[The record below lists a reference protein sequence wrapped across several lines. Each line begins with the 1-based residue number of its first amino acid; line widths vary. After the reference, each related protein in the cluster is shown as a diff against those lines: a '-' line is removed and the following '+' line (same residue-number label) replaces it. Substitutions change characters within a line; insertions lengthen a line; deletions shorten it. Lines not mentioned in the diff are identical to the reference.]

1 MADNQDTSAS
11 RAEKQPVDKQQAR
24 RERQA
29 QSLRQNLVRRKAQIR
44 EQRDGEAAPGPAAGK
59 GDEPS

>member
-1 MADNQDTSAS
+1 MVDNQDKPAS

-44 EQRDGEAAPGPAAGK
+44 EQRDSEAASGATTGN
-59 GDEPS
+59 GDERS

>member
-1 MADNQDTSAS
+1 MADDQDKSAA
-11 RAEKQPVDKQQAR
+11 RGAKQPVDKQQAR

-29 QSLRQNLVRRKAQIR
+29 QSLRQNLARRKAQMRGLR
-44 EQRDGEAAPGPAAGK
+44 ESETGPSSETGN